1 MIIKNKIQKMEK
13 RNNIRTGGLFAILSI
28 LLLTNCT
35 VTKIEPAIWNV
46 ECDFSK
52 ISDVNDSGIITD
64 VNIVSLQDT
73 SVYLNEI
80 NKIAILD
87 TIVYLLDKEKN
98 SLYVFSNNGKYI
110 HTISDQGHGANEY
123 LMLSDF
129 CIDKKKQTINVLSRL
144 DKKIFIYD
152 KFGKNLIEV
161 KALPKQ
167 FFKIEK
173 RKEGYIGYMGNY
185 TADEQFPYNYWLMD
199 ENFSII
205 GQFGEIN
212 TNLESRVSN
221 NLEPFSQYDGTLH
234 VLSEF
239 SRDVICLED
248 SDIQAS
254 TIYKYDFG
262 KCNLPSLS
270 SRDYADDRKMFEIK
284 NTYIANPIRFQETD
298 RYILSLVLY
307 QGQYKLIV
315 YDKKKSMTEIVSLDA
330 YTQKY
335 LFSFGNVVYMNE
347 KEIYTIIDAKNIYDV
362 WIGYNEF
369 NNFEKEYPSQVENL
383 RKDIKSVNADGNPFL
398 VIYKIQ

>member
-1 MIIKNKIQKMEK
+1 MEK

>member
-1 MIIKNKIQKMEK
+1 MEK

-35 VTKIEPAIWNV
+35 VTKIGPAIWNV

-98 SLYVFSNNGKYI
+98 SLYVFTNNGKYI

-239 SRDVICLED
+239 SRDVICLKD